1 MKSTATTSSSSSS
14 VFAPYT
20 KEESYQKMQLKHT
33 SSSSTSS
40 PTTPTPSTEM
50 PVAKATTSNTTA
62 TSVPETLASTKNPV
76 HIPYDIDWIFKRLQN
91 PDGLWYVFSQI
102 AISIVGLFS
111 KIVLGE

>member
-1 MKSTATTSSSSSS
+1 MKSTSSSSS

-33 SSSSTSS
+33 TSSTPS
-40 PTTPTPSTEM
+40 PTTPTSTNEM
-50 PVAKATTSNTTA
+50 PVAKATISNTA
-62 TSVPETLASTKNPV
+62 SPEIAKNPV

-91 PDGLWYVFSQI
+91 PDGLWYVISQI
-102 AISIVGLFS
+102 AISLVGLFS